1 MEKGRTLNP
10 LIILSIVWFL
20 AIVSLMA
27 SLVLLFGAIDNRGW
41 LLPAAIC
48 SLGCLFLWSFACW
61 EKKGDIFKK
70 YGFGTI
76 LIFLTFL
83 ISSVLYAHV
92 RYLVLFPSIVSFLW
106 VVVLAGGGIFLFW
119 LGLILK
125 RKFMDYYG

>member
-27 SLVLLFGAIDNRGW
+27 SFILLFGAIDNRGW

-48 SLGCLFLWSFACW
+48 SLSCLFFWSFACW

-83 ISSVLYAHV
+83 SSSVLYAHS
-92 RYLVLFPSIVSFLW
+92 RYSIPFPSIESFLW
-106 VVVLAGGGIFLFW
+106 IVVLAFGGIYLLW
-119 LGLILK
+119 LGLVLK
-125 RKFMDYYG
+125 HKFMNYYA